1 MAFRQFLGVPGMD
14 VYFEP
19 GIPQAWAWTLLA
31 PYIQSCPAETP
42 RIGWSNYASL
52 TVENNPSLI
61 FDGSKSA
68 VSTNISRLITAGD
81 KVEFSW
87 IPAGEKIGPNN
98 SYTTVSPG
106 GSTPKYA
113 LWAHQLNATY
123 APLTLTSETTGYAYL
138 PKGDVYDTEISMT
151 GPAINGTGEEFPLEL
166 DFGYTDLLP
175 LFTGFVALV
184 NDNPF
189 LTPYNLSLILP
200 HMVAGPAVFVA
211 G

>member
-31 PYIQSCPAETP
+31 PWIQSCPSETP

-52 TVENNPSLI
+52 TVDNNPSLI

-68 VSTNISRLITAGD
+68 VSTNISRLVTAGD
-81 KVEFSW
+81 KIEFSW

-138 PKGDVYDTEISMT
+138 PKGDVYNTEISKS
-151 GPAINGTGEEFPLEL
+151 GPAINGTGEDIMSDNMPQI
-166 DFGYTDLLP
+166 YLP
-175 LFTGFVALV
+175 VLSKQA
-184 NDNPF
+184 
-189 LTPYNLSLILP
+189 LSLSSTTILSLL
-200 HMVAGPAVFVA
+200 HTTSV
-211 G
+211 